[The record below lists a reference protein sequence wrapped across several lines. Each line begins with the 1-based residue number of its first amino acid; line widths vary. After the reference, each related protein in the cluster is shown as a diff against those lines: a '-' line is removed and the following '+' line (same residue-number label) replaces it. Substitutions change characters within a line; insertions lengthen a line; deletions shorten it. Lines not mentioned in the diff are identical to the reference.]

1 MIIVFKKVIFTIFLF
16 VFSLSCFAADKIAF
30 ENAWVRE
37 APPMARNLA
46 AYAEVKNIANETL
59 KIVSLSSPMFE
70 KVEMHV
76 ISLKNGMMR
85 MKQVESMSLVSGES
99 VVFEP
104 GGKHFMLIKPKQR
117 ITAGLRVPITLKLQ
131 SGDVITVEMEVRK

>member
-1 MIIVFKKVIFTIFLF
+1 MLNKTIFTIFLF
-16 VFSLSCFAADKIAF
+16 FFSLSSFAADKIVFA
-30 ENAWVRE
+30 NAWVRE

-46 AYAEVKNIANETL
+46 AYAEVKNIANETI